1 MRLIQEITFGY
12 AKVQL
17 FESKLVRIEVFGDK
31 AIGRKEA
38 KELNDALGT
47 LAKGKEML
55 VMMLADELA
64 QIDKEAMAFS
74 ASDEGLMY
82 TIGDAMVVKSTTQ
95 RITANL
101 YLKIS
106 RPKKPSKIFNTE
118 KDALKWLLSLEKEVC
133 SGLIHF

>member
-118 KDALKWLLSLEKEVC
+118 KDALKWLLSLEKRFVPA
-133 SGLIHF
+133 

>member
-1 MRLIQEITFGY
+1 MQLIQEITFGY

-101 YLKIS
+101 YLRLS
-106 RPKKPSKIFNTE
+106 RPKKPSKIFNSE
-118 KDALKWLLSLEKEVC
+118 KDALKWLFSLEKSFVPA
-133 SGLIHF
+133 

>member
-17 FESKLVRIEVFGDK
+17 FEPKLVRIEVFGDS
-31 AIGRKEA
+31 AIGRREA

-64 QIDKEAMAFS
+64 QFDKEAMAFS

-101 YLKIS
+101 YLRIS

-118 KDALKWLLSLEKEVC
+118 KDAIKWLFSLEKSFVPA
-133 SGLIHF
+133 

>member
-82 TIGDAMVVKSTTQ
+82 TIGDAMVVKSTAQ

-101 YLKIS
+101 YLRIS

-118 KDALKWLLSLEKEVC
+118 KDALKWLFSLEKRFVPA
-133 SGLIHF
+133 